1 MTKRMLIN
9 ALEKEE
15 SRVAITSN
23 GILDEFYVERSS
35 RATLVGNIYKG
46 KVENVHPSLQ
56 AAFVNIGLEKNGF
69 LHISEVYSPGE
80 RKPPIR
86 KSNRF
91 RPHRERHIQDILKV
105 GQEIIVQVIRDEF
118 GEKGP
123 SLTMEVSL
131 PGRFLVLTPM
141 SNQLG
146 VSKKIT
152 DARQRVYLRRA
163 LKELSP
169 VHNLGFIIRTASH
182 DTTPADLKG
191 DLSYLTRLWSSAL
204 ARSANSHP
212 PFLMY
217 HESDM
222 VIRTIRDTFAKDI
235 DEVIVDDA
243 TIYSRLLDFFETSLT
258 KYKDRVKYYSGAMP
272 LFHKYGIEGQIEE
285 LSHRSV
291 SLPSGGSIVIE
302 QTEAMTTIDVN
313 SGRFVREKT
322 PEETSFKTNLEASRS
337 IMRQLRL
344 RDLGGVIVIDY
355 IDIKL
360 ERHRRQI
367 ENSMLNDAKR
377 DASQMVIL
385 PMSQFCIVQIARQK
399 TRPSLRFISYDT
411 CPTCN
416 GTGMIKNVESIGLE
430 IIRQLKI
437 TLERDDISVVELRVN
452 SDVLNF
458 INSKTGNIE
467 KLQLQSNKRIHITS
481 SKDLPVDKVELVGYN
496 EQGEKV
502 VDYVR

>member
-1 MTKRMLIN
+1 MILVSPILEATKVSITKRMLIN

-15 SRVAITSN
+15 SRVAITLN

-46 KVENVHPSLQ
+46 KIENVHPSLQ

-204 ARSANSHP
+204 
-212 PFLMY
+212 
-217 HESDM
+217 
-222 VIRTIRDTFAKDI
+222 
-235 DEVIVDDA
+235 
-243 TIYSRLLDFFETSLT
+243 
-258 KYKDRVKYYSGAMP
+258 
-272 LFHKYGIEGQIEE
+272 
-285 LSHRSV
+285 
-291 SLPSGGSIVIE
+291 
-302 QTEAMTTIDVN
+302 
-313 SGRFVREKT
+313 
-322 PEETSFKTNLEASRS
+322 
-337 IMRQLRL
+337 
-344 RDLGGVIVIDY
+344 
-355 IDIKL
+355 
-360 ERHRRQI
+360 
-367 ENSMLNDAKR
+367 
-377 DASQMVIL
+377 
-385 PMSQFCIVQIARQK
+385 
-399 TRPSLRFISYDT
+399 
-411 CPTCN
+411 
-416 GTGMIKNVESIGLE
+416 
-430 IIRQLKI
+430 
-437 TLERDDISVVELRVN
+437 
-452 SDVLNF
+452 
-458 INSKTGNIE
+458 
-467 KLQLQSNKRIHITS
+467 
-481 SKDLPVDKVELVGYN
+481 
-496 EQGEKV
+496 
-502 VDYVR
+502 